1 MQTEDITFKIIGR
14 DAKKL
19 NEFQKLHDGC
29 LESTLEVH
37 KTDSSLNS
45 FTLNY
50 FFNISH
56 IIVSHHYLTLKTYKN
71 ALKPLKTI
79 KIH

>member
-1 MQTEDITFKIIGR
+1 MV
-14 DAKKL
+14 
-19 NEFQKLHDGC
+19 
-29 LESTLEVH
+29 ESTLEVH

-50 FFNISH
+50 FLIFSH

-79 KIH
+79 KYTIKSLKAFKK

>member
-1 MQTEDITFKIIGR
+1 MV
-14 DAKKL
+14 
-19 NEFQKLHDGC
+19 
-29 LESTLEVH
+29 ESTLEVH

-50 FFNISH
+50 FLIFSH

>member
-1 MQTEDITFKIIGR
+1 MV
-14 DAKKL
+14 
-19 NEFQKLHDGC
+19 
-29 LESTLEVH
+29 ESTLEVH

-50 FFNISH
+50 FLIFSH
-56 IIVSHHYLTLKTYKN
+56 IIVSHHYLTLKAYKN